1 MNNTEQRETDPG
13 VRACCR
19 DLQKENSNGLGVIF
33 TVGAASFEDWNGAS
47 FPNL

>member
-1 MNNTEQRETDPG
+1 MNNTEPHETDPG

-19 DLQKENSNGLGVIF
+19 DLQRENSSGLGVIL
-33 TVGAASFEDWNGAS
+33 TVGAASFEDQSRAS